1 MKKRDRLIRS
11 QLLSLLSIKSL
22 NKGSLC
28 LMYAIMFLMGVVIDF
43 DGNFLF
49 ILQIKKDL
57 SIA

>member
-1 MKKRDRLIRS
+1 
-11 QLLSLLSIKSL
+11 
-22 NKGSLC
+22 
-28 LMYAIMFLMGVVIDF
+28 MYAIMFLMGVVIDF